1 MSVVVK
7 AKIKE
12 LAKVGEKTLNVSTD
26 FSPKLAEKVETMIKE
41 ACERARSNGRNTVM
55 AKDL

>member
-12 LAKVGEKTLNVSTD
+12 LAKIGEKALNVSTD
-26 FSPKLAEKVETMIKE
+26 FPPKLAMKVESMIKE
-41 ACERARSNGRNTVM
+41 ACERARANGRNTVM

>member
-12 LAKVGEKTLNVSTD
+12 LAKVGEKALNVSTD
-26 FSPKLAEKVETMIKE
+26 FAPKLAEKVEVMIKE
-41 ACERARSNGRNTVM
+41 ACERARANGRNTVM